1 MPPEVSPPLS
11 QSPPVPGSA
20 RLSGSA
26 RLAEGVA
33 AFSSAIPG
41 GLQVWGPGDS
51 AGAELE
57 RAVGTERRD
66 DGGGGTGVRGGAGGR
81 AAAHA

>member
-26 RLAEGVA
+26 GLAVRIA
-33 AFSSAIPG
+33 AFSSAEPG
-41 GLQVWGPGDS
+41 GLQFWGPGDR
-51 AGAELE
+51 AGAGLE
-57 RAVGTERRD
+57 RGVGAERQD
-66 DGGGGTGVRGGAGGR
+66 DGGGGTGVRRGAGGR